1 MKSPFLR
8 RLLPFIALAICLVIA
23 AIFILNKK
31 PPEKK
36 PDSQD
41 APLVTL
47 TPVTLGSEV
56 LLVQS
61 QGVVQAKYQTALTS
75 QVSGKVV
82 SVSEQFVRGG
92 MVKKGDLLA
101 QIDPFDYEVRLQQA
115 NASLASARA
124 AFILERAQGQVAEA
138 EWAKIT
144 NSAPSE
150 LGLRKPQQEQA
161 LAAVK
166 AAEAGLQQAKKDLER
181 TKIVAPFDALIEERL
196 ISPGG
201 VVNIGTQLGRV
212 LALELAE
219 IRLPIAN
226 AELTYLNQ
234 LGKNAEV
241 WLTATRGGE
250 LIKRSAKI
258 VRDEGVVSEANR
270 MVYLVAALADPYA
283 LKLANSGI
291 ENAQSLPFGTY
302 VSASIT
308 GKQLDKVALIPR
320 NLVKDGRVAIY
331 KEGKLAFVDVDVLR
345 NQGKLAVIGKG
356 LANGDQLVTSSL
368 QYPIAGMALQP
379 REKPAV
385 NNMQIEKKNTAEK
398 PSSEAV
404 STQGEG

>member
-1 MKSPFLR
+1 MKSPYLR

-36 PDSQD
+36 PDNQT

-47 TPVTLGSEV
+47 TSVTLASELMTV
-56 LLVQS
+56 KS
-61 QGVVQAKYQTALTS
+61 QGVVQAKYQTALSS
-75 QVSGKVV
+75 QVSGNVV
-82 SVSEQFVRGG
+82 SVSDQFVRGG

-101 QIDPFDYEVRLQQA
+101 QIDPFDYQVRLQQA

-138 EWAKIT
+138 EWANIT

-201 VVNIGTQLGRV
+201 VVNSGTQLGRV
-212 LALELAE
+212 LSLEVAE

-226 AELTYLNQ
+226 AELAYLSQ

-241 WLTATRGGE
+241 WLTANRSGE
-250 LIKRSAKI
+250 LIKRRAKI
-258 VRDEGVVSEANR
+258 VRDEGVVDEVNR
-270 MVYLVAALADPYA
+270 MVYLVAQLDDPYA
-283 LKLANSGI
+283 LTLAQSGI
-291 ENAQSLPFGTY
+291 EELQSLPFGAY

-308 GKQLDKVALIPR
+308 GKQLDEVALIPR

-331 KEGKLAFVDVDVLR
+331 QEGRLAFADVEVLR
-345 NQGKLAVIGKG
+345 NQGRVAVIGKG
-356 LANGDQLVTSSL
+356 LANDDQLVTSSL

-379 REKPAV
+379 RESSAV
-385 NNMQIEKKNTAEK
+385 DAEKIQNNNTAEK
-398 PSSEAV
+398 PKSETV
-404 STQGEG
+404 TTQGEG